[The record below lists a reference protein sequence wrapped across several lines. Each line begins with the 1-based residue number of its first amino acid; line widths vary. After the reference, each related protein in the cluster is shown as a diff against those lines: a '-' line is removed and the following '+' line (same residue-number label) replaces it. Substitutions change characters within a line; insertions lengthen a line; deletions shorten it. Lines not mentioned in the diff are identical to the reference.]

1 LQTQAPFSFYW
12 PMLVRAVLALK
23 DLPTFIPSFVSTI
36 ISERKECLE

>member
-23 DLPTFIPSFVSTI
+23 DLPTFIPSLVPTI